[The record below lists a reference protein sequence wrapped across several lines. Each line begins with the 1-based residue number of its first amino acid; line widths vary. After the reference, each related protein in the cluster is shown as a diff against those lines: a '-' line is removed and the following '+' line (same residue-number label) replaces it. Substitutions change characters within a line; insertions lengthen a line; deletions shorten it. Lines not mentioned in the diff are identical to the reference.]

1 MEEIKLKLDDN
12 GEGAFYVLDGQDE
25 IAQLV
30 VSISGNEMTAHH
42 TEVFP
47 KGEGKGLGKRL
58 ITEMAAYARKKNLKI
73 IALCPF
79 VFGQFKRHPETY
91 ADIWSE
97 LGG

>member
-1 MEEIKLKLDDN
+1 MKVQLDEN
-12 GEGAFYVLDGQDE
+12 GEGAFYVFDNGEQ

-30 VSISGNEMTAHH
+30 VSISGSEMTAHH

-58 ITEMAAYARKKNLKI
+58 LAEMADYAREKQLKVT
-73 IALCPF
+73 ALCPF

-91 ADIWSE
+91 SDIWS
-97 LGG
+97 G